1 MLFGSD
7 GAFLV
12 RMSAVCWCVFV
23 LLRLFLSMDVL
34 KFTHHLGYDEFITK
48 KEVLL

>member
-1 MLFGSD
+1 MLFCND

-34 KFTHHLGYDEFITK
+34 NFTHHLGYDEFITK

>member
-1 MLFGSD
+1 MLFCND

-12 RMSAVCWCVFV
+12 HASVICWCVFV
-23 LLRLFLSMDVL
+23 FLGLFLSIDVL